1 MQAPDFTPPRW
12 LVNGHVQTILGSV
25 ARRSLPVREAA
36 YVNAAV
42 TEDVQTPD
50 GTTLRVRLN
59 LQDQAA
65 PLVVLI
71 HGWLGCD
78 SSSYVLSTGAALF
91 RAGYSTARMNL
102 RDHGD
107 TAHLNL
113 ELYHSARTREVVD
126 LVKALASR
134 AGTKGTAVTGFSLGG
149 NFALRVAKE
158 TALPALAVCPAIDP
172 ADTMQRIDRGSGS
185 VIYRRY
191 FLGKWQASLQA
202 KAQAFPQHYDFSAAH
217 SLRSVQAMTDY
228 FVHEHTGFSD
238 TRTYFDAYDLTGSAL
253 VGVAATVLIAA
264 DDPIIAAQ
272 GFRSLPRSIEV
283 VEKHTGGH
291 NAFIKNRRFASWSDD
306 FAVAWCQRHLPF

>member
-1 MQAPDFTPPRW
+1 MQAPDFAPPRW

-25 ARRSLPVREAA
+25 ARRSLPVRESA
-36 YVNAAV
+36 YVDTAS
-42 TEDVQTPD
+42 TEDIQTPD

-59 LQDQAA
+59 LKDRAA

-78 SSSYVLSTGAALF
+78 ASAYVLSTGAALF

-126 LVKALASR
+126 LVKALAGRS
-134 AGTKGTAVTGFSLGG
+134 GTRGAAVIGFSLGG
-149 NFALRVAKE
+149 NFALRVARE
-158 TALPALAVCPAIDP
+158 SGLPALAVCPAIDP
-172 ADTMQRIDRGSGS
+172 AETMRRIDHGSGS

-191 FLGKWQASLQA
+191 FMRKWQASLEA
-202 KAQAFPQHYDFSAAH
+202 KAEAFPGHYDFSGAR

-228 FVHEHTGFSD
+228 FVREYSGFRN
-238 TRTYFDAYDLTGSAL
+238 TRAYFDAYDLTGNAL
-253 VGVAATVLIAA
+253 QGVEATVLIAA
-264 DDPIIAAQ
+264 DDPII
-272 GFRSLPRSIEV
+272 GVHDFRVLPRGIEV

-291 NAFIKNRRFASWSDD
+291 NAFIKDRRFASWTDD
-306 FAVAWCQRHLPF
+306 YAVAWCQPRLPV